1 MPPGRPSVLWILLL
15 FICSF
20 PVAVG
25 LCCRASFP
33 SLRRGP
39 LSLQCCSALAVAALA
54 AGHRLGCLAACEFS
68 MRILPGPGWNPCPCV
83 GRQILNLGPPVIP
96 ETHIFQ
102 WQIWLFLKPF
112 LILLIKILLISF
124 IFSHNHS
131 SFSPGKAQEC
141 YNITHL

>member
-1 MPPGRPSVLWILLL
+1 MNSAFIYL
-15 FICSF
+15 FVSGGCRSL
-20 PVAVG
+20 VAVG

-83 GRQILNLGPPVIP
+83 GRQILNLGPPAIP

-102 WQIWLFLKPF
+102 GQIWLYFEALPHPAYQDF
-112 LILLIKILLISF
+112 AYLIYL
-124 IFSHNHS
+124 FS
-131 SFSPGKAQEC
+131 
-141 YNITHL
+141 